1 MDIECRFP
9 FSILLVM
16 ADMDFDYLRLKI
28 VLFLTFFMIIGI
40 PSNLKSY
47 THERTET
54 VYEVRLKQDLS

>member
-1 MDIECRFP
+1 
-9 FSILLVM
+9 M

-47 THERTET
+47 I
-54 VYEVRLKQDLS
+54 VEVAKARPDLFYHWQMGIRPTMR